1 MYSGGEN
8 LQMNGDTPHDGGH
21 GGGGHGDCEELQRT
35 GRSVT
40 WSDAPSKAAAF
51 PVRSRFT
58 LSAFHADTGS
68 CRWSV
73 QAVPAVVVSWVRGDT
88 RQNRKGQSPWEF
100 LRVKYCLVCDCTRR
114 TRLQVEPSSSPR

>member
-40 WSDAPSKAAAF
+40 RRSAGWIWWDPSKVATPFHPF
-51 PVRSRFT
+51 PFPSHHTVCIGRAVTPSTCPGVFSARLEAVR
-58 LSAFHADTGS
+58 
-68 CRWSV
+68 
-73 QAVPAVVVSWVRGDT
+73 
-88 RQNRKGQSPWEF
+88 
-100 LRVKYCLVCDCTRR
+100 RVLGTQPQQITTSLK
-114 TRLQVEPSSSPR
+114 

>member
-40 WSDAPSKAAAF
+40 RGSAWCAWSDPSKVAMF
-51 PVRSRFT
+51 PLRNRFAP
-58 LSAFHADTGS
+58 SAFHPDILFA
-68 CRWSV
+68 
-73 QAVPAVVVSWVRGDT
+73 
-88 RQNRKGQSPWEF
+88 
-100 LRVKYCLVCDCTRR
+100 
-114 TRLQVEPSSSPR
+114 QVEL

>member
-40 WSDAPSKAAAF
+40 PLQSF
-51 PVRSRFT
+51 P
-58 LSAFHADTGS
+58 
-68 CRWSV
+68 C
-73 QAVPAVVVSWVRGDT
+73 
-88 RQNRKGQSPWEF
+88 QNLPTPIDRLYR
-100 LRVKYCLVCDCTRR
+100 LRCDPKMC
-114 TRLQVEPSSSPR
+114 PGGF

>member
-40 WSDAPSKAAAF
+40 WSDARSQAAAF
-51 PVRSRFT
+51 PARSRFAPA
-58 LSAFHADTGS
+58 AFHADIGS
-68 CRWSV
+68 CRGSV
-73 QAVPAVVVSWVRGDT
+73 QAVPALVVSCVRGDT
-88 RQNRKGQSPWEF
+88 RQNRKGQNPLEF
-100 LRVKYCLVCDCTRR
+100 LRVKHCLVCDCPRR
-114 TRLQVEPSSSPR
+114 TCLQVEPSSPPR

>member
-40 WSDAPSKAAAF
+40 
-51 PVRSRFT
+51 
-58 LSAFHADTGS
+58 
-68 CRWSV
+68 
-73 QAVPAVVVSWVRGDT
+73 PAVL
-88 RQNRKGQSPWEF
+88 P
-100 LRVKYCLVCDCTRR
+100 LP
-114 TRLQVEPSSSPR
+114 EPSTPVHCLCRLYRLRWDPKMYPGGFKCPE

>member
-40 WSDAPSKAAAF
+40 PLQCF
-51 PVRSRFT
+51 PCQKHSHT
-58 LSAFHADTGS
+58 NGLA
-68 CRWSV
+68 V
-73 QAVPAVVVSWVRGDT
+73 QAES
-88 RQNRKGQSPWEF
+88 
-100 LRVKYCLVCDCTRR
+100 
-114 TRLQVEPSSSPR
+114 